1 MSEKE
6 TEIENLKQEV
16 SALKSEN
23 ESLKATAEK
32 LEADKNYA
40 WKVYADKSDEARE
53 LRMRLEASKKMID
66 AFFEVPKTI

>member
-6 TEIENLKQEV
+6 IEIENLKQEV

-23 ESLKATAEK
+23 EELKATAEK

-40 WKVYADKSDEARE
+40 WKIYGEKSEEARE
-53 LRMRLEASKKMID
+53 LRMRLEASKRMID
-66 AFFEVPKTI
+66 AFFDVPKA